1 MSFTMDVGCPVAYRR
16 FMLRNPNSL
25 LKRPKTVPDRSI
37 DVLADVLAATRT
49 STLIYGRMELS
60 APWGLEVS
68 ADGAAHLYVVAR
80 GGARL
85 ELAGA
90 APLSL
95 SAGDVAFLPH
105 GERHVLRDAPRS
117 PLHTL
122 GQCRGDPMRETFR
135 FGGGGAPSVLVSGV
149 YELRRS
155 ALLARLP
162 KVISISA
169 QNHQESPWLPAT
181 VQLLVAEATSDR
193 PGSSVV
199 VNRLADVLLV
209 QALRT
214 EITSEQCAEQ
224 GLRALADPPIAQALA
239 LMHQRPAE
247 PWTVEKLAS
256 AVGLS
261 RSGFAARF
269 TARVGEPP
277 LEYLGGWRMTKAA
290 RLLRESD
297 DSTSAVAGH
306 VGYRSD
312 AAFNRA
318 FKRWEGK
325 GPGAYRRANSRLRP
339 A

>member
-1 MSFTMDVGCPVAYRR
+1 
-16 FMLRNPNSL
+16 ML
-25 LKRPKTVPDRSI
+25 DRSI

-49 STLIYGRMELS
+49 STLVYGRMELS
-60 APWGLEVS
+60 APWGLEFA

-80 GGARL
+80 GGGRL

-90 APLSL
+90 PPLVL

-117 PLHTL
+117 PLQTL
-122 GQCRGDPMRETFR
+122 GACRGEQTLETIR
-135 FGGGGAPSVLVSGV
+135 LGGGGAPSLLVGGR

-155 ALLARLP
+155 PLLGRLP
-162 KVISISA
+162 KVIPISA
-169 QNHQESPWLPAT
+169 QDHRESPWLPAT

-193 PGSSVV
+193 PGGAVV

-214 EITSEQCAEQ
+214 AIAGEQCAEQ
-224 GLRALADPPIAQALA
+224 GLPALADPPIAHALA

-247 PWTVEKLAS
+247 PWTVEKLAW

-269 TARVGEPP
+269 TALVGEPP

-290 RLLRESD
+290 RLLREGD
-297 DSTSAVAGH
+297 DSTRAVAGH

-325 GPGAYRRANSRLRP
+325 GPGAYRRANSSLRNP
-339 A
+339 RTR

>member
-1 MSFTMDVGCPVAYRR
+1 MDV
-16 FMLRNPNSL
+16 L
-25 LKRPKTVPDRSI
+25 T
-37 DVLADVLAATRT
+37 DVLSTTRT
-49 STLIYGRMELS
+49 STLIYGLMELS
-60 APWGLEVS
+60 APWGLEFA

-90 APLSL
+90 APLIL
-95 SAGDVAFLPH
+95 SEGDVAFLPH

-117 PLHTL
+117 PLHTV
-122 GQCRGDPMRETFR
+122 GECRGDPMLETLR
-135 FGGGGAPSVLVSGV
+135 FGGGGALSVVVGGL
-149 YELRRS
+149 YEFRRS
-155 ALLARLP
+155 PLLGRLP
-162 KVISISA
+162 KVIPISA
-169 QNHQESPWLPAT
+169 QDPQVSPWLPAT
-181 VQLLVAEATSDR
+181 VKLLVAEATADR
-193 PGSSVV
+193 PGGAVV

-214 EITSEQCAEQ
+214 AIASEECAEK
-224 GLRALADPPIAQALA
+224 GLRALGDPAIAQALA

-269 TARVGEPP
+269 TALVGEPP

-297 DSTSAVAGH
+297 DSTSAVAGN

-325 GPGAYRRANSRLRP
+325 GPGAYRRANSRLRR

>member
-1 MSFTMDVGCPVAYRR
+1 M
-16 FMLRNPNSL
+16 
-25 LKRPKTVPDRSI
+25 LKRPKQAPDRSI
-37 DVLADVLAATRT
+37 DVLTDVLAATRT
-49 STLIYGRMELS
+49 STLIHGRMELT
-60 APWGLEVS
+60 APWGLEFA

-80 GGARL
+80 GSARL
-85 ELAGA
+85 ELAGKA
-90 APLSL
+90 QLIL

-122 GQCRGDPMRETFR
+122 GQCRGDPMLETFR
-135 FGGGGAPSVLVSGV
+135 FGGGGAPSLLVGGR
-149 YELRRS
+149 YEFRRS
-155 ALLARLP
+155 PLLGRLP
-162 KVISISA
+162 KVIPVSA
-169 QNHQESPWLPAT
+169 QDPQVSPWLPAT

-193 PGSSVV
+193 PGGAVV

-214 EITSEQCAEQ
+214 AITGDQCAEQ
-224 GLRALADPPIAQALA
+224 GLPALADPPIAQALA

-269 TARVGEPP
+269 TALVGEPP

-297 DSTSAVAGH
+297 ESTSAVAGH

-325 GPGAYRRANSRLRP
+325 GPGAYRRANSPLRRSSTR
-339 A
+339 